1 MKLVIGA
8 NGFLGSHVV
17 RRLVADGEQVRV
29 LTRKTSDTRSIDEI
43 PAADGQIER
52 VTGDLF
58 DRPSLDAALRGI
70 DDVFH
75 CAVDT
80 RAWLIDPAPLFRANV
95 DGLRNVLDA
104 AADAELRS
112 FVFASTMGTI
122 GRHDRGVDETYEF
135 NWGEVAT
142 DYIKSRV
149 AAENLALGY
158 AREGRVPVRAMCVS
172 NTYGPYDWKP
182 TNHGIFVKGPALG
195 KFPFRTRGMATE
207 SVAIDDAALAM
218 ILATSR
224 GRDGERYI
232 VSERFLD
239 MRDLIET
246 AATAAGHE
254 PPRLIL
260 PRPAMYALGA
270 GGSALAKV
278 TGKPQLLNI
287 DTVRLMHYMS
297 PMSHAKAETELDWH
311 PRPVLDA
318 VAEAARFW
326 VERRA
331 TRRATRA

>member
-17 RRLVADGEQVRV
+17 RRLVADGEHVRV
-29 LTRKTSDTRSIDEI
+29 LTRKTSDTRPIDKI
-43 PAADGQIER
+43 PATDGQIER

-58 DRPSLDAALRGI
+58 DQQSLDAAMRGV

-104 AADAELRS
+104 AAAADLGS
-112 FVFASTMGTI
+112 FVFASTIGTI
-122 GRHDRGVDETYEF
+122 GNHDRVVAETDEF
-135 NWGEVAT
+135 NWGDVAT

-158 AREGRVPVRAMCVS
+158 ARDGKVPVRAMCVA

-195 KFPFRTRGMATE
+195 RFPFRTRGMATE
-207 SVAIDDAALAM
+207 SVAVDDAALAM
-218 ILATSR
+218 TLAAER
-224 GRDGERYI
+224 ARNGERYI

-239 MRDLIET
+239 LGELIKT
-246 AATAAGHE
+246 AALAAGQR
-254 PPRLIL
+254 PPRLVL
-260 PRPAMYALGA
+260 PRPAMYTLGA
-270 GGSALAKV
+270 GGSALAKI
-278 TGKPQLLNI
+278 TGKPQALNI

-318 VAEAARFW
+318 VADAARFW
-326 VERRA
+326 AARRA
-331 TRRATRA
+331 ARS

>member
-29 LTRKTSDTRSIDEI
+29 LTRATSNTRAIDEI
-43 PAADGQIER
+43 PAGDGRIER

-58 DRPSLDAALRGI
+58 DRASLVAAMRGV

-104 AADAELRS
+104 AAGADLRS
-112 FVFASTMGTI
+112 FVFASTIGTI
-122 GRHDRGVDETYEF
+122 GHHDRTVDETDEF
-135 NWGEVAT
+135 NWGDVAT
-142 DYIKSRV
+142 DYIRSRV
-149 AAENLALGY
+149 AAENVALRY
-158 AREGRVPVRAMCVS
+158 AREGRVPVRAMCVA

-182 TNHGIFVKGPALG
+182 TNHGVFVKGPALG
-195 KFPFRTRGMATE
+195 GFPFRTRGMATE
-207 SVAIDDAALAM
+207 SVAVDDAALAM
-218 ILATSR
+218 TLAAAR
-224 GRDGERYI
+224 GRSGERYI

-239 MRDLIET
+239 LGELIET
-246 AATAAGHE
+246 AAVAAGRR
-254 PPRLIL
+254 PPRPVL
-260 PRPAMYALGA
+260 PRPVMYAIGA

-278 TGKPQLLNI
+278 TGTPQILNI
-287 DTVRLMHYMS
+287 DTVRLMHFMS

-318 VAEAARFW
+318 VAEGARFW
-326 VERRA
+326 VERRDR
-331 TRRATRA
+331 RRAERV